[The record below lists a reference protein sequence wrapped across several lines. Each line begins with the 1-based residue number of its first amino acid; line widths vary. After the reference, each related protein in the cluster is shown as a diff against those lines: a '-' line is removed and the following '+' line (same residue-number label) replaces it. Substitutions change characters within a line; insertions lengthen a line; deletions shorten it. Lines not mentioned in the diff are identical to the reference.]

1 MKENIK
7 LSRFKIYLCK
17 LLSKF
22 EYKEEAQTELKEF
35 KKIRKNIGSVITTN
49 YDELVENL
57 FEFNKLIGN
66 KILLSNPYGSVY
78 KIHGCVKEPEK
89 IIITELNY
97 YLFLFII
104 L

>member
-7 LSRFKIYLCK
+7 LSRFKIYLCE
-17 LLSKF
+17 LLSKL
-22 EYKEEAQTELKEF
+22 EYKEEAQAELKEF

-66 KILLSNPYGSVY
+66 KILLMVR
-78 KIHGCVKEPEK
+78 
-89 IIITELNY
+89 
-97 YLFLFII
+97 FIKYTDV
-104 L
+104 LKNLKK